1 MLRGELDLAMALA
14 GARTVREVTADL
26 VVAGRDLAGPQG

>member
-14 GARTVREVTADL
+14 GARTVGEVTSDL
-26 VVAGRDLAGPQG
+26 VEELPRCR